1 MGKTIALKSKRMV
14 TPNAVVPDG
23 VIVIKDG
30 RIADVGTQSTVSI
43 PADAQ
48 AIDYGDGILAP
59 GLVDI
64 HCHGYIGGRAGESTE
79 NSLKMANFIL
89 RGGTTSFLPTTNRAQ
104 FAANVAKA
112 RRIQQEQG
120 YEGADIIGMNL
131 EGPFLEPKKVEG
143 VDTGDANLIAP
154 SLDVLEEILAAGEGG
169 IRIMGVGILLENAE
183 KIVRRLREEGIIVA
197 ITHTKAN
204 AQQFSEAVQ
213 WGFNHATH
221 LYNVMTGLHH
231 RRPGVVGGVLSH
243 DGLTAELIADGL
255 HVHPWA
261 LDVAIRCKGPDRIA
275 LITDLS
281 LGGAEDGEYPRGAF
295 GGNISIVVKDGIARI
310 KGSNEY
316 QDNTMAGSTML
327 QNVGIRSVCKLGYSL
342 PVAFRMGALTP
353 SRIIGMDRYKG
364 SLEITKDADII
375 VIDDDINVKA
385 AYVKGSLLY
394 QA

>member
-1 MGKTIALKSKRMV
+1 MGKTIALKAKRMV
-14 TPNAVVPDG
+14 TPNAVVPNG

-30 RIADVGTQSTVSI
+30 RIEDVGTQSTISVPI
-43 PADAQ
+43 DAQ
-48 AIDYGDGILAP
+48 VTDYGDAILAP

-64 HCHGYIGGRAGESTE
+64 HCHGYIGGRAGESAE

-112 RRIQQEQG
+112 RHIQREQG

-143 VDTGDANLIAP
+143 VDTGDANLMTP
-154 SLDVLEEILAAGEGG
+154 SLDMLEEILEAGEGG

-183 KIVRRLREEGIIVA
+183 KVVRRLREEGIIAA

-221 LYNVMTGLHH
+221 LFNVMTGLHH
-231 RRPGVVGGVLSH
+231 RRPGVVGGLLTH

-261 LDVAIRCKGPDRIA
+261 LDVAIRCKGPDHLA

-281 LGGAEDGEYPRGAF
+281 LGGAEDGEYPRGSF
-295 GGNISIVVKDGIARI
+295 GGNTSIVVKDGIARI
-310 KGSNEY
+310 KGSNEL

-327 QNVGIRSVCKLGYSL
+327 QNVGVRTVRSLGYSL
-342 PVAFRMGALTP
+342 PIAFRMGALTP
-353 SRIIGMDRYKG
+353 SRIIGMDRTKG

-375 VIDDDINVKA
+375 VIDDNINVKA